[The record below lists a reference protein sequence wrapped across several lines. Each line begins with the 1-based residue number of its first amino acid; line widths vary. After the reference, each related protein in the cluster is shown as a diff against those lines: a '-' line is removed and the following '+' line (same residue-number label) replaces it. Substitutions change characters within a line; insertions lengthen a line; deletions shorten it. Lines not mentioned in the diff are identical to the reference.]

1 MEKKKKKKE
10 ELKKRKKESFYH
22 SVHRLR
28 TPTETHLPLMKER
41 KRNKNKKIRRGG
53 GGRGREREGAARGSG
68 KRAEESQGARRSDF
82 GGRRKVFRWAWRS
95 SCVQIGRA
103 RGGCALIRMHG
114 ALRWRNSFHGTR
126 VPDHISPQWAGI
138 CVNGTEPGSVIS
150 PPNEPSRGIESSERP
165 EIESSSSPREKRKN
179 CTIKIWKSGIFRSS
193 INRVDFLIEF
203 SFSFS
208 FTLYPL
214 LRRIGRIISGHPL
227 ECWWCLWSRSR
238 FVYEPGILVVK
249 ITVCEKV
256 QCV

>member
-1 MEKKKKKKE
+1 MKKKKKKKE

-165 EIESSSSPREKRKN
+165 EIESSSSPGEEEELYNKNLEKWNFSLEYQSSWLLNWVFFFFFFYVVSIIATYREN
-179 CTIKIWKSGIFRSS
+179 NIGTSV
-193 INRVDFLIEF
+193 RVLMMSVIAE
-203 SFSFS
+203 
-208 FTLYPL
+208 
-214 LRRIGRIISGHPL
+214 
-227 ECWWCLWSRSR
+227 
-238 FVYEPGILVVK
+238 
-249 ITVCEKV
+249 
-256 QCV
+256 